1 MITTTESIL
10 RRLRGSHL
18 ALLIALDDNGS
29 LRKAADQVA
38 LSQPGATKAL
48 HEIERMIGETLFVR
62 SPRGIVPNEFGRCVI
77 RHARNL
83 RGNMGALREELV
95 ALTRGSAGTL
105 SVGAIM
111 EAIPVWVV
119 PVLAAMRGVQPDVT
133 VEVWEEV
140 SARLLTMLDERK
152 LDLALTRVMGNAHP
166 DVYDFSPLPVEGM
179 CFIVD
184 SAHPLADAP
193 DVQFRDIAGDFW
205 VVAQAHLSNRLLLEQ
220 IFEDEDLAFPTHAI
234 EASSTFAML
243 SLLRTG
249 ERTVAL
255 VPLAV
260 ARHFAEYGVIR
271 ILPIV
276 IQQQRQ
282 PYGIVTRRGAI
293 LSRTAQT
300 FVDIC
305 MQRLSERDDETV
317 NPASVP
323 STYVA

>member
-1 MITTTESIL
+1 MITTIESLL

-18 ALLIALDDNGS
+18 ALLIALDDHGS
-29 LRKAADQVA
+29 LRRAADQVA
-38 LSQPGATKAL
+38 LSQTGATKAL

-62 SPRGIVPNEFGRCVI
+62 SARGVVPNELGHSII

-83 RGNMGALREELV
+83 RASIGALREELV

-119 PVLAAMRGVQPDVT
+119 PVLGSMREVQPNMT
-133 VEVWEEV
+133 IEVWEDN
-140 SARLLTMLDERK
+140 SPALLSMLDART
-152 LDLALTRVMGNAHP
+152 LDLALARLMGSAHSDLY
-166 DVYDFSPLPVEGM
+166 DVIPLPVEGM

-184 SAHPLADAP
+184 ATHPLADAP
-193 DVQFRDIAGDFW
+193 NVQFHDIAQGPW
-205 VVAQAHLSNRLLLEQ
+205 VVAKAPLPNRVLLEQ
-220 IFEDEDLAFPTHAI
+220 IFEDEDLGFPAHAI
-234 EASSTFAML
+234 EASSSFAML
-243 SLLRTG
+243 SMLRTG

-271 ILPIV
+271 ILPIP

-282 PYGIVTRRGAI
+282 PYGIVTRRGAV

-300 FVDIC
+300 FIDLCV
-305 MQRLSERDDETV
+305 QRLGHWDEPV
-317 NPASVP
+317 DAGGMQAM
-323 STYVA
+323 VAA